1 MSLVVQSSTKP
12 KFFSKIN
19 VYDNNRGVMC
29 LCPSKFKPIYLPSP
43 FNQWIYSM
51 YINYLKQVWGGFYIQ
66 WLFITPDSKGW
77 PLWSIKRVQKYKT
90 KQNKTLQIQA
100 KHTLNSSTLV
110 LLCSISTL
118 TLSSR
123 LHCTSLVPSTTI
135 EF

>member
-1 MSLVVQSSTKP
+1 MEYKKSA
-12 KFFSKIN
+12 KIQN
-19 VYDNNRGVMC
+19 
-29 LCPSKFKPIYLPSP
+29 KK
-43 FNQWIYSM
+43 
-51 YINYLKQVWGGFYIQ
+51 
-66 WLFITPDSKGW
+66 
-77 PLWSIKRVQKYKT
+77 
-90 KQNKTLQIQA
+90 NKTLQIQA